1 MLQTTT
7 VEKRTLELLKQLQ
20 SQSEFSNF
28 HLAGGTA
35 LALYLGHRK
44 SIDLDLFTPYPFNT
58 TRLEHSLVTKFGFQG
73 DYSEQNTLKGRI
85 DGIKIDCI
93 THPYPLLRTPLDEEG
108 VRLYSE
114 PDIIAMKLS
123 AIADNGSR
131 LKDFIDIAYL
141 STRYSFQEMLGFYV
155 QKFPTSSPLRPLK
168 GITYFDDI
176 DHEETV
182 VMLEGTYSW
191 QKIADRLQAMTA
203 HQSKVFA
210 SPPLFPAR
218 KSSEIIVPSSP
229 VQAQAQAILDAKKG
243 KGQGSP
249 ALKTEQEVQADSK
262 SYRHKR

>member
-58 TRLEHSLVTKFGFQG
+58 ARLEHFLVTKFGFQG

-85 DGIKIDCI
+85 DEVKIDCI
-93 THPYPLLRTPLDEEG
+93 THPYSLLQKPLEEEG
-108 VRLYSE
+108 IRLYSQ

-210 SPPLFPAR
+210 SPPLSPAR
-218 KSSEIIVPSSP
+218 KSSKIVVPSSP
-229 VQAQAQAILDAKKG
+229 VQEQAQAILDTRKD
-243 KGQGSP
+243 QGSQ
-249 ALKTEQEVQADSK
+249 ALKTEQEVQTESK
-262 SYRHKR
+262 SRRHKL

>member
-7 VEKRTLELLKQLQ
+7 VEKRTLGLLKQLQ
-20 SQSEFSNF
+20 SQSELSDF

-44 SIDLDLFTPYPFNT
+44 SIDLDLFTPYPFDT

-85 DGIKIDCI
+85 DDVKIDCI
-93 THPYPLLRTPLDEEG
+93 THPYPLLQNPLEEEG
-108 VRLYSE
+108 IRLYSQ

-141 STRYSFQEMLGFYV
+141 STQYSFQEMLGFYV

-182 VMLEGTYSW
+182 VMLESTYSW

-210 SPPLFPAR
+210 SPPLSPAR
-218 KSSEIIVPSSP
+218 KSPKIVIPSSP
-229 VQAQAQAILDAKKG
+229 VQEQAQAILDARQ
-243 KGQGSP
+243 GQGSP
-249 ALKTEQEVQADSK
+249 ALKTKQEVQSELK
-262 SYRHKR
+262 SSRHKL

>member
-93 THPYPLLRTPLDEEG
+93 THPYSLLQKPLEEEG
-108 VRLYSE
+108 IRLYSQ

-210 SPPLFPAR
+210 SPPLSPAR
-218 KSSEIIVPSSP
+218 KSSKIVVPSSP
-229 VQAQAQAILDAKKG
+229 VQEQAQAILDTRKD
-243 KGQGSP
+243 QGSQ
-249 ALKTEQEVQADSK
+249 ALKTEQEVQTESK
-262 SYRHKR
+262 SRRHKL

>member
-20 SQSEFSNF
+20 SQSELSNF

-58 TRLEHSLVTKFGFQG
+58 ARLEHFLVTKFGFQG

-85 DGIKIDCI
+85 DGVKIDCI
-93 THPYPLLRTPLDEEG
+93 THPYHLLQNPLEEEEI
-108 VRLYSE
+108 RLYSQ

-176 DHEETV
+176 DHQETV
-182 VMLEGTYSW
+182 VMLEGTYTW

-210 SPPLFPAR
+210 SPPLSPAR
-218 KSSEIIVPSSP
+218 KSSKIVVPSSP
-229 VQAQAQAILDAKKG
+229 VQEQAQAILDTRKD
-243 KGQGSP
+243 QGSQ
-249 ALKTEQEVQADSK
+249 ALKTEQEVQTESK
-262 SYRHKR
+262 SRRHKL

>member
-7 VEKRTLELLKQLQ
+7 VERRTLELLKQLQ
-20 SQSEFSNF
+20 SLSEFSNF

-58 TRLEHSLVTKFGFQG
+58 ARLEHFLVTKFGFQG

-85 DGIKIDCI
+85 DEVKIDCI
-93 THPYPLLRTPLDEEG
+93 THPYSLLQKPLEEEG
-108 VRLYSE
+108 IRLYSQ

-168 GITYFDDI
+168 GVTYFDDI

-210 SPPLFPAR
+210 SPPLSPAR
-218 KSSEIIVPSSP
+218 KSSKIVVPSSP
-229 VQAQAQAILDAKKG
+229 VQEQAQAILDTRKD
-243 KGQGSP
+243 QGSQ
-249 ALKTEQEVQADSK
+249 ALKTEQEVQTESK
-262 SYRHKR
+262 SRRHKL

>member
-7 VEKRTLELLKQLQ
+7 VERRTLELLKHLQ
-20 SQSEFSNF
+20 SLSEFSNF

-44 SIDLDLFTPYPFNT
+44 SLDLDLFTPYPFDT
-58 TRLEHSLVTKFGFQG
+58 TRLEHFLVSKFGFQG

-85 DGIKIDCI
+85 DEVKIDCI
-93 THPYPLLRTPLDEEG
+93 THPYPLLQKPLEEEG
-108 VRLYSE
+108 IRLYSQ

-141 STRYSFQEMLGFYV
+141 STQYSFQEMLGFYV

-176 DHEETV
+176 DHEETI
-182 VMLEGTYSW
+182 VMLEDTYSW
-191 QKIADRLQAMTA
+191 QKIADRLQAMTT
-203 HQSKVFA
+203 HQSKVFT
-210 SPPLFPAR
+210 SPPLSPAR
-218 KSSEIIVPSSP
+218 KSSKVVVPSSP
-229 VQAQAQAILDAKKG
+229 VQEQAQAILDARQ
-243 KGQGSP
+243 GQVPPKLSS
-249 ALKTEQEVQADSK
+249 EEEVQAERK
-262 SYRHKR
+262 SPRHKL

>member
-20 SQSEFSNF
+20 SQPEFSNF

-58 TRLEHSLVTKFGFQG
+58 ARLEHFLVTKFGFQG

-85 DGIKIDCI
+85 DDVKIDCI
-93 THPYPLLRTPLDEEG
+93 THPYPLLQNPLEEEG
-108 VRLYSE
+108 IRLYSQ

-141 STRYSFQEMLGFYV
+141 STQYSFQEMLGFYV

-182 VMLEGTYSW
+182 VMLESTYSW
-191 QKIADRLQAMTA
+191 QKITDRLQAMTA

-210 SPPLFPAR
+210 SPPLSPAR
-218 KSSEIIVPSSP
+218 KSPKIVVPSSP
-229 VQAQAQAILDAKKG
+229 VQEQSQAILDARQ
-243 KGQGSP
+243 GQGSP
-249 ALKTEQEVQADSK
+249 ALKTKQEVQSDLK
-262 SYRHKR
+262 SHRHKL

>member
-7 VEKRTLELLKQLQ
+7 VEKQTLELLKQLQ
-20 SQSEFSNF
+20 SQSELSDF

-44 SIDLDLFTPYPFNT
+44 SIDLDLFTPYPFDT

-85 DGIKIDCI
+85 DDVKIDCI
-93 THPYPLLRTPLDEEG
+93 THPYPLLQNPLEEEG
-108 VRLYSE
+108 IRLYSQ

-182 VMLEGTYSW
+182 VMLESTYSW
-191 QKIADRLQAMTA
+191 QKITDRLQAMTA

-210 SPPLFPAR
+210 SPPLSPAR
-218 KSSEIIVPSSP
+218 KSPKIVVPSSP
-229 VQAQAQAILDAKKG
+229 VQEQAQAILDARQ
-243 KGQGSP
+243 GQGSP
-249 ALKTEQEVQADSK
+249 ALKTKQEVQSDNK
-262 SYRHKR
+262 SYHHKR

>member
-20 SQSEFSNF
+20 SQSELSDF

-44 SIDLDLFTPYPFNT
+44 SIDLDLFTPYPFDT

-85 DGIKIDCI
+85 DDVKIDCI
-93 THPYPLLRTPLDEEG
+93 THPYPLLQNPLEEEG
-108 VRLYSE
+108 IRLYSQ

-141 STRYSFQEMLGFYV
+141 STQYSFQEMLGFYV

-182 VMLEGTYSW
+182 VMLESTYSW

-210 SPPLFPAR
+210 SPPLSPAR
-218 KSSEIIVPSSP
+218 KSPKIVVPSSP
-229 VQAQAQAILDAKKG
+229 VQEQAQAILDARQ
-243 KGQGSP
+243 GQGSP
-249 ALKTEQEVQADSK
+249 ALKTKQDVQSELK
-262 SYRHKR
+262 SSRHKI

>member
-7 VEKRTLELLKQLQ
+7 VEKQTLELLKQLQ
-20 SQSEFSNF
+20 SQSELSNF
-28 HLAGGTA
+28 YLAGGTA

-44 SIDLDLFTPYPFNT
+44 SIDLDLFTPYPFDT

-85 DGIKIDCI
+85 DDVKIDCI
-93 THPYPLLRTPLDEEG
+93 THPYPLLQNPLEEEG
-108 VRLYSE
+108 IRLYSQ

-182 VMLEGTYSW
+182 VMLESTYSW
-191 QKIADRLQAMTA
+191 QKITDRLQAMTA

-210 SPPLFPAR
+210 SPPLSPAR
-218 KSSEIIVPSSP
+218 KSPKIVVPSSP
-229 VQAQAQAILDAKKG
+229 VQEQAQAILDARQ
-243 KGQGSP
+243 GQGSP
-249 ALKTEQEVQADSK
+249 ALKTKPEVQSELK
-262 SYRHKR
+262 SSRHKI

>member
-20 SQSEFSNF
+20 SQSELSDF

-58 TRLEHSLVTKFGFQG
+58 TRLEHFLVTKFGFQG

-85 DGIKIDCI
+85 DDVKIDCI
-93 THPYPLLRTPLDEEG
+93 THPYPLLQNPLEEEG
-108 VRLYSE
+108 IRLYSQ

-123 AIADNGSR
+123 AIADNASR

-141 STRYSFQEMLGFYV
+141 STQYSFQEMLGFYV

-182 VMLEGTYSW
+182 VMLESTYSW

-210 SPPLFPAR
+210 SPPLSPAR
-218 KSSEIIVPSSP
+218 KSPKIVVPSSP
-229 VQAQAQAILDAKKG
+229 VQEQAQAILDARQ
-243 KGQGSP
+243 GQGSP
-249 ALKTEQEVQADSK
+249 ALKTKQEVQSDNK
-262 SYRHKR
+262 SYHHKR

>member
-1 MLQTTT
+1 MLQATT

-20 SQSEFSNF
+20 SQSELSDF

-44 SIDLDLFTPYPFNT
+44 SIDLDLFTPYPFDT

-85 DGIKIDCI
+85 DDVKIDCI
-93 THPYPLLRTPLDEEG
+93 THPYPLLQNPLEEEG
-108 VRLYSE
+108 IRLYSQ

-141 STRYSFQEMLGFYV
+141 STQYSFQEMLGFYV

-182 VMLEGTYSW
+182 VMLESTYSW

-210 SPPLFPAR
+210 SPPLSPAR
-218 KSSEIIVPSSP
+218 KSPKIVIPSSP
-229 VQAQAQAILDAKKG
+229 VQEQAQAILDARQ
-243 KGQGSP
+243 GQGSP
-249 ALKTEQEVQADSK
+249 ALKTKQEVQSELK
-262 SYRHKR
+262 SSRHKL

>member
-20 SQSEFSNF
+20 SQSELSDF

-58 TRLEHSLVTKFGFQG
+58 TRLEHFLVTKFGFQG

-85 DGIKIDCI
+85 DGVKIDCI
-93 THPYPLLRTPLDEEG
+93 THPYPLLQNPLEEEG
-108 VRLYSE
+108 VRLYSQ

-141 STRYSFQEMLGFYV
+141 STQYSFQEMLGFYV

-182 VMLEGTYSW
+182 VMLESTYSW
-191 QKIADRLQAMTA
+191 QKITDRLQAMTA

-210 SPPLFPAR
+210 SPPLSPAR
-218 KSSEIIVPSSP
+218 KSPKIVVPSSP
-229 VQAQAQAILDAKKG
+229 VQEQAQAILDARQ
-243 KGQGSP
+243 GQGSP
-249 ALKTEQEVQADSK
+249 ALKTKQEVQSELK
-262 SYRHKR
+262 SSRHKI

>member
-7 VEKRTLELLKQLQ
+7 VERRTLELLKQLQ
-20 SQSEFSNF
+20 SLSEFSNF

-44 SIDLDLFTPYPFNT
+44 SIDLDLFTPYPFDT
-58 TRLEHSLVTKFGFQG
+58 TRLEHFLVSKFGFQG

-85 DGIKIDCI
+85 DEVKIDCI
-93 THPYPLLRTPLDEEG
+93 THPYPLLQKPLEEEG
-108 VRLYSE
+108 MRLYSQ

-141 STRYSFQEMLGFYV
+141 STQYSFQEMLGFYV

-182 VMLEGTYSW
+182 VMLESTYSW
-191 QKIADRLQAMTA
+191 QKITDRLQAMTA
-203 HQSKVFA
+203 HQSKVFT
-210 SPPLFPAR
+210 SPPLSPAR
-218 KSSEIIVPSSP
+218 KSSKVVVPSSP
-229 VQAQAQAILDAKKG
+229 VQEQAQAILDARQ
-243 KGQGSP
+243 GQVPPKLSS
-249 ALKTEQEVQADSK
+249 EEEVQAERK
-262 SYRHKR
+262 SPRHKL

>member
-7 VEKRTLELLKQLQ
+7 VEERTLELLKQLQ
-20 SQSEFSNF
+20 SQSELSDF

-44 SIDLDLFTPYPFNT
+44 SIDLDLFTPYPFDT
-58 TRLEHSLVTKFGFQG
+58 TRLEHTLVTRFGFQG

-85 DGIKIDCI
+85 DDVKIDCI
-93 THPYPLLRTPLDEEG
+93 THPYPLLQNPLEEEG
-108 VRLYSE
+108 IRLYSQ

-141 STRYSFQEMLGFYV
+141 STQYSFQEMLGFYV
-155 QKFPTSSPLRPLK
+155 QKFPNSSPLRPLK

-182 VMLEGTYSW
+182 VMLESTYSW
-191 QKIADRLQAMTA
+191 QKITDRLQAMTA

-210 SPPLFPAR
+210 SPPLSPAR
-218 KSSEIIVPSSP
+218 KSPKIVVPSSP
-229 VQAQAQAILDAKKG
+229 VQEQAQAILDARQ
-243 KGQGSP
+243 GQGSP
-249 ALKTEQEVQADSK
+249 ALKTKQEVQSELK
-262 SYRHKR
+262 SSRHKL

>member
-58 TRLEHSLVTKFGFQG
+58 ARLEHFLVTKFGFQG

-85 DGIKIDCI
+85 DEVKIDCI
-93 THPYPLLRTPLDEEG
+93 THPYSLLQKPLEEEG
-108 VRLYSE
+108 VRLYSQ

-210 SPPLFPAR
+210 SPPLSPAR
-218 KSSEIIVPSSP
+218 KSSKIVVPSSP
-229 VQAQAQAILDAKKG
+229 VQEQAQAILDTRKD
-243 KGQGSP
+243 QGSQ
-249 ALKTEQEVQADSK
+249 ALKTEQEAQTESK
-262 SYRHKR
+262 SRRHKL

>member
-58 TRLEHSLVTKFGFQG
+58 ARLEHFLVTKFEFQG

-85 DGIKIDCI
+85 DEVKIDCI
-93 THPYPLLRTPLDEEG
+93 THPYSLLQKPLEEEG
-108 VRLYSE
+108 IRLYSQ

-210 SPPLFPAR
+210 SPPLSPAR
-218 KSSEIIVPSSP
+218 KSSKIVVPSSP
-229 VQAQAQAILDAKKG
+229 VQEQAQAILDTRKD
-243 KGQGSP
+243 QGSQ
-249 ALKTEQEVQADSK
+249 ALKTEQEVQTESK
-262 SYRHKR
+262 SRRHKL

>member
-7 VEKRTLELLKQLQ
+7 VEKQTLELLKQLQ
-20 SQSEFSNF
+20 SQSELSNF
-28 HLAGGTA
+28 YLAGGTA

-44 SIDLDLFTPYPFNT
+44 SIDLDLFTPYPFDT

-85 DGIKIDCI
+85 DDVKIDCI
-93 THPYPLLRTPLDEEG
+93 THPYPLLQNPLEEEG
-108 VRLYSE
+108 IRLYSQ

-155 QKFPTSSPLRPLK
+155 QMFPTSSPLRPLK

-182 VMLEGTYSW
+182 VMLESTYSW
-191 QKIADRLQAMTA
+191 QKITDRLQAMTA

-210 SPPLFPAR
+210 SPPLSPAR
-218 KSSEIIVPSSP
+218 KSPKIVVPSSP
-229 VQAQAQAILDAKKG
+229 VQEQAQAILDARQ
-243 KGQGSP
+243 GQGSP
-249 ALKTEQEVQADSK
+249 ALKTKQEVQSELK
-262 SYRHKR
+262 SSRHKI

>member
-20 SQSEFSNF
+20 SQSELSDF

-44 SIDLDLFTPYPFNT
+44 SIDLDLFTPYPFDT

-85 DGIKIDCI
+85 DDVKIDCI
-93 THPYPLLRTPLDEEG
+93 THPYPLLQNPLEEEG
-108 VRLYSE
+108 IRLYSQ

-141 STRYSFQEMLGFYV
+141 STQYSFQEMLGFYV

-182 VMLEGTYSW
+182 VMLESTYSW

-210 SPPLFPAR
+210 SPPLSPAR
-218 KSSEIIVPSSP
+218 KSPKIVIPSSP
-229 VQAQAQAILDAKKG
+229 VQEQAQAILDARQ
-243 KGQGSP
+243 GQGSP
-249 ALKTEQEVQADSK
+249 ALKTKQEVQSELK
-262 SYRHKR
+262 SSRHKL

>member
-20 SQSEFSNF
+20 FQSELSTF

-58 TRLEHSLVTKFGFQG
+58 TRLEHFLVTKFGFQG

-85 DGIKIDCI
+85 DGVKIDCI
-93 THPYPLLRTPLDEEG
+93 THPYPLLQNPLEEEG
-108 VRLYSE
+108 IRLYSQ

-141 STRYSFQEMLGFYV
+141 STQYSFQEMLGFYV

-182 VMLEGTYSW
+182 VMLESTYSW
-191 QKIADRLQAMTA
+191 QKITDRLQAMTA

-210 SPPLFPAR
+210 SPPLSPAR
-218 KSSEIIVPSSP
+218 KSPKIVVPSSP
-229 VQAQAQAILDAKKG
+229 VQEQAQAILDARQ
-243 KGQGSP
+243 GQGSP
-249 ALKTEQEVQADSK
+249 ALKTKQDVQSELK
-262 SYRHKR
+262 SSRHKI

>member
-7 VEKRTLELLKQLQ
+7 VEKQTLELLKQLQ
-20 SQSEFSNF
+20 SQSELSTF

-58 TRLEHSLVTKFGFQG
+58 TRLEHFLVTTFGFQG

-85 DGIKIDCI
+85 DEVKIDCI
-93 THPYPLLRTPLDEEG
+93 THPYPLLQNPLEEEG
-108 VRLYSE
+108 VRLYSQ

-141 STRYSFQEMLGFYV
+141 STQYSFQEMLGFYV

-182 VMLEGTYSW
+182 VMLESTYSW
-191 QKIADRLQAMTA
+191 QKITDRLQAMTT
-203 HQSKVFA
+203 HQSKVFV
-210 SPPLFPAR
+210 SPPLSPAR
-218 KSSEIIVPSSP
+218 KSPKIVVPSSP
-229 VQAQAQAILDAKKG
+229 VQEQAQAILDARQ
-243 KGQGSP
+243 GQGSP
-249 ALKTEQEVQADSK
+249 ALKTKQEVQSELK
-262 SYRHKR
+262 SSRHKL

>member
-7 VEKRTLELLKQLQ
+7 VEKQTLELLKQLQ
-20 SQSEFSNF
+20 SQSELSTF

-58 TRLEHSLVTKFGFQG
+58 TRLEHFLVTKFGFQG

-85 DGIKIDCI
+85 DGVKIDCI
-93 THPYPLLRTPLDEEG
+93 THPYPLLQNPLEEEG
-108 VRLYSE
+108 IRLYSQ

-141 STRYSFQEMLGFYV
+141 STQYSFQEMLGFYV
-155 QKFPTSSPLRPLK
+155 QKFPSSSPLRPLK

-182 VMLEGTYSW
+182 VMLESTYSW
-191 QKIADRLQAMTA
+191 QKITDRLQAMTA

-210 SPPLFPAR
+210 SPPLSPAR
-218 KSSEIIVPSSP
+218 KSPKIVVPSSP
-229 VQAQAQAILDAKKG
+229 VQEQAQAILDARQ
-243 KGQGSP
+243 GQGSP
-249 ALKTEQEVQADSK
+249 ALKTKQEVQSELK
-262 SYRHKR
+262 SSRHKL

>member
-20 SQSEFSNF
+20 SLSEFSNF

-58 TRLEHSLVTKFGFQG
+58 ARLEHFLVTKFGFQG

-85 DGIKIDCI
+85 DEVKIDCI
-93 THPYPLLRTPLDEEG
+93 THPYSLLQKPLEEEG
-108 VRLYSE
+108 IRLYSQ

-141 STRYSFQEMLGFYV
+141 STQYSFQEMLGFYV

-168 GITYFDDI
+168 GVTYFDDI
-176 DHEETV
+176 DHEETI
-182 VMLEGTYSW
+182 VMLEDTYSW

-210 SPPLFPAR
+210 SPPLSPAR
-218 KSSEIIVPSSP
+218 KSSKIVVPSSP
-229 VQAQAQAILDAKKG
+229 VQEQAQAILDTRKD
-243 KGQGSP
+243 QGSQ
-249 ALKTEQEVQADSK
+249 ALKTEQEVQTESK
-262 SYRHKR
+262 SRRHKL

>member
-7 VEKRTLELLKQLQ
+7 VEKQTLELLKQLQ
-20 SQSEFSNF
+20 SQSELSDF

-58 TRLEHSLVTKFGFQG
+58 TRLEHFLVTKFGFQG

-85 DGIKIDCI
+85 DGVKIDCI
-93 THPYPLLRTPLDEEG
+93 THPYPLLQNPLEEEG
-108 VRLYSE
+108 IRLYSQ

-141 STRYSFQEMLGFYV
+141 STQYSFQEMLGFYV
-155 QKFPTSSPLRPLK
+155 QKFPSSSPLRPLK

-182 VMLEGTYSW
+182 VMLESTYSW
-191 QKIADRLQAMTA
+191 QKITDRLQAMTA

-210 SPPLFPAR
+210 SPPLSPAR
-218 KSSEIIVPSSP
+218 KSPKIVVPSSP
-229 VQAQAQAILDAKKG
+229 VQEQAQAILDARQE
-243 KGQGSP
+243 QGYP
-249 ALKTEQEVQADSK
+249 ALKTKQDVQSELK
-262 SYRHKR
+262 SSRHKI

>member
-7 VEKRTLELLKQLQ
+7 VEKRTLGLLKQLQ
-20 SQSEFSNF
+20 SQAELSNF

-44 SIDLDLFTPYPFNT
+44 SIDLDLFTPYPFDT
-58 TRLEHSLVTKFGFQG
+58 TRLEHFLVTKFDFQG

-85 DGIKIDCI
+85 DGVKIDCI
-93 THPYPLLRTPLDEEG
+93 THPYPLLQNPLEEEG
-108 VRLYSE
+108 IRLYSQ

-176 DHEETV
+176 AHEETV
-182 VMLEGTYSW
+182 VMLEGIYSW

-210 SPPLFPAR
+210 LPPLSPAR
-218 KSSEIIVPSSP
+218 KSSKIVVPSSP
-229 VQAQAQAILDAKKG
+229 VQEQAQAILDTRKDQAS
-243 KGQGSP
+243 Q
-249 ALKTEQEVQADSK
+249 ALKTEQDAQAESK
-262 SYRHKR
+262 SRRHKL

>member
-1 MLQTTT
+1 MLQATT

-20 SQSEFSNF
+20 SQSELSDF

-44 SIDLDLFTPYPFNT
+44 SIDLDLFTPYPFDT

-85 DGIKIDCI
+85 DDVKIDCI
-93 THPYPLLRTPLDEEG
+93 THPYPLLQNPLEEEG
-108 VRLYSE
+108 IRLYSQ

-141 STRYSFQEMLGFYV
+141 STQYSFQEMLGFYV

-182 VMLEGTYSW
+182 VMLESTYSW

-210 SPPLFPAR
+210 SPPLSPAR
-218 KSSEIIVPSSP
+218 KSPKIVVPSSP
-229 VQAQAQAILDAKKG
+229 VQEQAQAILDARQ
-243 KGQGSP
+243 GQGSP
-249 ALKTEQEVQADSK
+249 ALKTKQEVQSELK
-262 SYRHKR
+262 SSRHKL

>member
-1 MLQTTT
+1 MLQATT

-20 SQSEFSNF
+20 SQSELSDF

-44 SIDLDLFTPYPFNT
+44 SIDLDLFTPYPFDT

-85 DGIKIDCI
+85 DDVKIDCI
-93 THPYPLLRTPLDEEG
+93 THPYPLLQNPLEEEG
-108 VRLYSE
+108 IRLYSQ

-141 STRYSFQEMLGFYV
+141 STQYSFQEMLGFYV

-182 VMLEGTYSW
+182 VMLESTYSW

-210 SPPLFPAR
+210 SPPLSPAR
-218 KSSEIIVPSSP
+218 KSPKIVVPSSP
-229 VQAQAQAILDAKKG
+229 VQEQAQAILEARQ
-243 KGQGSP
+243 GQGSP
-249 ALKTEQEVQADSK
+249 ALKTKQEVQSELK
-262 SYRHKR
+262 SSRHKL

>member
-20 SQSEFSNF
+20 FQSELSDF

-58 TRLEHSLVTKFGFQG
+58 TRLEHFLVTKFGFQG

-85 DGIKIDCI
+85 DDVKIDCI
-93 THPYPLLRTPLDEEG
+93 THPYPLLQNPLEEEG
-108 VRLYSE
+108 IRLYSQ

-141 STRYSFQEMLGFYV
+141 STQYSFQEMLGFYV

-182 VMLEGTYSW
+182 VMLESTYSW

-210 SPPLFPAR
+210 SPPLSPAR
-218 KSSEIIVPSSP
+218 KSPKIVVPSSP
-229 VQAQAQAILDAKKG
+229 VQEQAQAILDARQ
-243 KGQGSP
+243 GQGSP
-249 ALKTEQEVQADSK
+249 ALKTKQEVQSELK
-262 SYRHKR
+262 SSRHKL